1 MYSALCYQA
10 SQCSTPRLAPF
21 CAGPIRTK
29 IWDDLIRNAEP
40 IADSGSLFAEHV
52 QVAHA
57 LSVTEASKRSW
68 FWEPEVIGKQV
79 WKVSPQADLHAT
91 AVGRS
96 ALVERRKGLLHV
108 MKEGPTARTLT
119 LLHSQCHIMGVNEDS
134 GKLWKCL
141 NIYAI
146 TAQDI
151 LTIAERVLSLKGYSG
166 TQSQAHWQN
175 PGCQCL
181 SARYL
186 TGDFPQLMW

>member
-1 MYSALCYQA
+1 MLHIEVLVRQTTWVLHCAIKTCNVPRRDFA
-10 SQCSTPRLAPF
+10 SF

-96 ALVERRKGLLHV
+96 ALVERRNGLLHV
-108 MKEGPTARTLT
+108 MKEGPSARIPT
-119 LLHSQCHIMGVNEDS
+119 LLNSQYHIMGVIEGS
-134 GKLWKCL
+134 K
-141 NIYAI
+141 
-146 TAQDI
+146 
-151 LTIAERVLSLKGYSG
+151 R
-166 TQSQAHWQN
+166 
-175 PGCQCL
+175 
-181 SARYL
+181 
-186 TGDFPQLMW
+186 F